1 MQTTSTVPTA
11 ETWGRYWSNLIVTI
25 IATVQLVLS
34 LIAVG
39 LHSGIL
45 YIEIYI
51 FCASVS
57 SKHVMGYIC
66 WVFFIASW
74 IAGYCITC
82 CNRSSFC
89 CATYGLAQNLL
100 AFIFSAVLIDY
111 CRKFLDDGFNPFSSS
126 SASQCTDSLTNDI
139 VSQLDTLTSLHKS
152 LLAVAV
158 LILLSTLAFAGI
170 YIYTLTRA
178 CLSNRTSNNPTP
190 SYPNGSAPTAYY
202 DIYGNLRPYVGPMT
216 QEIPPNAIPYNHP
229 YQQNPAFYKNQ
240 QVLGDKYR

>member
-39 LHSGIL
+39 LHS
-45 YIEIYI
+45 
-51 FCASVS
+51 A
-57 SKHVMGYIC
+57 
-66 WVFFIASW
+66 
-74 IAGYCITC
+74 C